1 MSIDTETAE
10 GIVGFVEIG
19 RKMGTETVTKEAVVD
34 ATEKVIRRKTGRC

>member
-19 RKMGTETVTKEAVVD
+19 REMGTETITKEAVVD
-34 ATEKVIRRKTGRC
+34 ATEKVVRKKIGRY

>member
-19 RKMGTETVTKEAVVD
+19 REMWTEEAVVD
-34 ATEKVIRRKTGRC
+34 ATGKVIRKKTGRFRH

>member
-19 RKMGTETVTKEAVVD
+19 REMGTETVTKEAVVD
-34 ATEKVIRRKTGRC
+34 ATKKIIRKKKGRY